1 MKKRVLCPLAPGFE
15 ELEAVAII
23 DLLRRAG
30 AQVVT
35 ASVDTPNP
43 VVGKHRIRVMADL
56 DLPEALAEWGE
67 DGFDLV
73 VLPGGPGVAGLAAN
87 GALRDLLAARM
98 RSGRLVA
105 AICAAPTVLAAA
117 GLPAGTPV
125 TCWPGSR
132 GELPPDTDWR
142 DAPVVVSP
150 EGASSATLITGRGP
164 GAAIP
169 FGLALVEALYGP
181 AAAARLARDLSPPA
195 DEVGA

>member
-43 VVGKHRIRVMADL
+43 VVGKHRIRVMADI
-56 DLPEALAEWGE
+56 DLPEALAEWGA

-87 GALRDLLAARM
+87 AALRELLAARM
-98 RSGRLVA
+98 ASGRLVA

-117 GLPAGTPV
+117 GLPPGTPL

-132 GELPPDTDWR
+132 AELPADADWR
-142 DAPVVVSP
+142 DAAVVTSP
-150 EGASSATLITGRGP
+150 DGAIITGRGP
-164 GAAIP
+164 GASIA
-169 FGLALVEALYGP
+169 FGLALVSALYGP
-181 AAAARLARDLSPPA
+181 AAAADLAESIAPPA
-195 DEVGA
+195 EPAA

>member
-56 DLPEALAEWGE
+56 DLPEALSEWGDE
-67 DGFDLV
+67 GFDLV

-87 GALRDLLAARM
+87 PSLRELLAARM
-98 RSGRLVA
+98 ASGRLVA
-105 AICAAPTVLAAA
+105 AICAGPTVLAAA
-117 GLPAGTPV
+117 GLPAGTPL

-132 GELPPDTDWR
+132 VELPAGTDWR
-142 DAPVVVSP
+142 DAPVVVTP
-150 EGASSATLITGRGP
+150 TVITGRGP
-164 GAAIP
+164 GAAIA
-169 FGLALVEALYGP
+169 FGLALVEALYGAG
-181 AAAARLARDLSPPA
+181 AAADLARTLTPPA
-195 DEVGA
+195 DEGAA